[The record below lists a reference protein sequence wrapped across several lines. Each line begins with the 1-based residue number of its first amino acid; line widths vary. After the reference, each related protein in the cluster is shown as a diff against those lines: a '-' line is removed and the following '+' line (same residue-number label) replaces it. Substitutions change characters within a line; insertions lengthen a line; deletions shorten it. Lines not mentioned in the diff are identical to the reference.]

1 MKDAENAEEGLGQ
14 EPPLISTRPPGEHS
28 RSFLLRHAHA
38 TAPMGP
44 KKTPGER
51 PGGIVYASALGSNV
65 VDVDR
70 NRYVDLA
77 AGFGAELLGHRHP
90 AIVRALGLESGRLL
104 HALGDLYPSDA
115 KVGLVERLARLYPE
129 SSARAI
135 VAQSGSDA
143 VTAALKTAALFTG
156 RPGVLAFG
164 AAYHGLGYG
173 PLSALGLR
181 PSYRS
186 PFADQLN
193 PHAVNVPYPDSH
205 EAQAATFAAAREA
218 FARGVIGAVLIEPIL
233 GRGGVIVPPAG
244 FLRELAA
251 FAREHGAV
259 LVADEVWTGLGRSGS
274 LLRSLAEGVTPELVC
289 LGKGLGGGLPIS
301 AVIGKDEVMRAW
313 ERDEEV
319 VHTSTFSGNPLACAT
334 ALATLDTLGREGL
347 VQRSAVVGA
356 AFQAELEAALAS
368 VPGVSVRGA
377 GLMIGV
383 ELGAE
388 PHSAV
393 RVVRS
398 LLERGFIATTGGGRR
413 EVLVLTPPLNI
424 AEALLELA
432 LPAIV
437 DAVKARA

>member
-1 MKDAENAEEGLGQ
+1 MNDAEDALGQ

-44 KKTPGER
+44 KRAAGER

-65 VDVDR
+65 VDVDG

-77 AGFGAELLGHRHP
+77 AGFGAELLGHRHA
-90 AIVRALGLESGRLL
+90 AIVRALSLESGRLL

-115 KVGLVERLARLYPE
+115 KVGLVERLVRLYPE
-129 SSARAI
+129 PSARVI

-143 VTAALKTAALFTG
+143 VSAALKTAALFTG

-181 PSYRS
+181 ASYRK
-186 PFADQLN
+186 PFVEQLN
-193 PHAVNVPYPDSH
+193 PHTVHAPYPDST
-205 EAQAATFAAAREA
+205 EARAAAFGAVREA
-218 FARGVIGAVLIEPIL
+218 LSRGAIGAVLIEPIL

-244 FLRELAA
+244 FLRELHALT
-251 FAREHGAV
+251 REHGAL

-274 LLRSLAEGVTPELVC
+274 LLRSVEEGVTPELVC

-301 AVIGKDEVMRAW
+301 AVIGKNEVMRAW

-319 VHTSTFSGNPLACAT
+319 VHTSTFAGNPLACAT
-334 ALATLDTLGREGL
+334 ALATLDTLGREAL
-347 VQRSAVVGA
+347 VQRSARVGA
-356 AFQAELEAALAS
+356 AFRAELTAALAR

-377 GLMIGV
+377 GMMIGV
-383 ELGAE
+383 ELGGGPQA
-388 PHSAV
+388 AI
-393 RVVRS
+393 RVVRRM
-398 LLERGFIATTGGGRR
+398 LERGFIASAGGGQR

-424 AEALLELA
+424 AEALLELS
-432 LPAIV
+432 LPVIV
-437 DAVKARA
+437 DAVKAQP

>member
-1 MKDAENAEEGLGQ
+1 MKDAEDLLGQ

-44 KKTPGER
+44 KQAPGER
-51 PGGIVYASALGSNV
+51 PAGIVYASALGSNV

-90 AIVRALGLESGRLL
+90 AIVRALTLESGRLL
-104 HALGDLYPSDA
+104 HALGDMYPSDA

-129 SSARAI
+129 PSARAI
-135 VAQSGSDA
+135 VTQSGSDA
-143 VTAALKTAALFTG
+143 VTAALKTAALYTG

-164 AAYHGLGYG
+164 ASYHGLGYG

-181 PSYRS
+181 ASYRS
-186 PFADQLN
+186 PFVAQLN
-193 PHAVNVPYPDSH
+193 PHAVNVPYPDSA
-205 EAQAATFAAAREA
+205 EALAATFAATREA
-218 FARGVIGAVLIEPIL
+218 LARGIVGAVLIEPIL
-233 GRGGVIVPPAG
+233 GRGGVIVPPPG
-244 FLRELAA
+244 FLGELQSL
-251 FAREHGAV
+251 AREHGAV
-259 LVADEVWTGLGRSGS
+259 LVADEVWTGLGRSGA
-274 LLRSLAEGVTPELVC
+274 LLRSVAEGVTPELVC

-301 AVIGKDEVMRAW
+301 AVIGKDDVMRAW
-313 ERDEEV
+313 GRDEEV
-319 VHTSTFSGNPLACAT
+319 VHTSTFTGNPLSCAT

-347 VQRSAVVGA
+347 VQRSARLGA
-356 AFQAELEAALAS
+356 AFKAELAAALAS
-368 VPGVSVRGA
+368 SAGVSVRGE

-383 ELGAE
+383 ELGGA
-388 PHSAV
+388 PRAAI
-393 RVVRS
+393 RVVQR

-424 AEALLELA
+424 AETLLELS
-432 LPAIV
+432 LSAIV
-437 DAVKARA
+437 DAVKTQP